1 MSAKRARKARFPEG
15 SSAPACIE
23 SDIAALRFS
32 IALPDGGVVGV
43 NLTDWPRPRL
53 TRAFAKAFYDD
64 MTSPGTHAGIAL
76 KASRPSGWRPA
87 RVQRAH
93 VRTASPSGL
102 AVGSCGGAQAQ
113 MGM

>member
-64 MTSPGTHAGIAL
+64 MTSPGTICTKL
-76 KASRPSGWRPA
+76 M
-87 RVQRAH
+87 VN
-93 VRTASPSGL
+93 
-102 AVGSCGGAQAQ
+102 
-113 MGM
+113 